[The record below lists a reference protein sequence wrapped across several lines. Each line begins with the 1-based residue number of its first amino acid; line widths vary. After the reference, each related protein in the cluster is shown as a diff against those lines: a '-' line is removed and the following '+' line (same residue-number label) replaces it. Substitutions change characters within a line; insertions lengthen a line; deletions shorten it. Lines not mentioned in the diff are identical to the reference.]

1 MKRVIAGIVA
11 AAMLTASQAS
21 AVAPTVNAADRAV
34 SEQGL
39 ASNGFAGMSPAA
51 ILILL
56 AILGIAIGSYV
67 ADQDDTPT
75 SP

>member
-1 MKRVIAGIVA
+1 M
-11 AAMLTASQAS
+11 
-21 AVAPTVNAADRAV
+21 APTVNAADRAV

-39 ASNGFAGMSPAA
+39 VSNGFAGMSPAA